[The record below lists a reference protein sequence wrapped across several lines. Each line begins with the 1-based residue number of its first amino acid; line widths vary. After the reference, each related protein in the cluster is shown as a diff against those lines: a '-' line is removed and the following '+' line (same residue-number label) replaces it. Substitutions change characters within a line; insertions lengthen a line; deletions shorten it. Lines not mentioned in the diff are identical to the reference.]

1 IMKGCARDDAVV
13 RVLQVCASPPAP
25 SEVFMDDVVIG
36 SGKLPVGKVEF
47 PPALEDVVIVSAVR
61 TPIAKFQGAL
71 TDFTAPQL
79 GAMVVKEVVKRANL
93 DPTRVDECIMGNVI
107 SAGLGQNPA
116 RQAALNGG
124 LPPEVA
130 ALTINKVCGSGLK
143 AVGLAAQ
150 AIQTGNAEILVA
162 GGMESMTN
170 APYLLPQARKGYR
183 LGNSQIIDSMV
194 NDGLWDVYNNYHMG
208 MTGENVAEKYGIT
221 REQQDEFAVNSHRK
235 AVQAWKECRFKSQVM
250 PVEIPG
256 RKKGE
261 PPTIF
266 DKDEGPREDTT
277 AETLRALKPAFK
289 KDGSVT
295 AGNAST
301 INDGAAALVVMSARK
316 ARQLG
321 LQPMARI
328 VAQATSGIDPKWVMM
343 APVDGIRNLW
353 KKTGW
358 KPDEV
363 DLYEINEAFSVQSVA
378 VVRELGIDMDRVN
391 VNGGAVALGH
401 PIGASG
407 ARVLITLLY
416 ELIRRNAHKGI
427 AALCLGGGNSVAMAI
442 ER

>member
-1 IMKGCARDDAVV
+1 
-13 RVLQVCASPPAP
+13 
-25 SEVFMDDVVIG
+25 MDDVVIG

-47 PPALEDVVIVSAVR
+47 PPALEEVVIVSAVR

-79 GAMVVKEVVKRANL
+79 GAMAVKEAVKRANL
-93 DPTRVDECIMGNVI
+93 DPTRIDECIMGNVI

-150 AIQTGNAEILVA
+150 AIQTGNAEIVVA

-208 MTGENVAEKYGIT
+208 VTGENVAEKYGIT

-250 PVEIPG
+250 PIEIPA

-261 PPTIF
+261 PPAIF

-301 INDGAAALVVMSARK
+301 INDGAAAVVVMTARK
-316 ARQLG
+316 AKQLG

-328 VAQATSGIDPKWVMM
+328 VAQATSGVDPKWVMM

-353 KKTGW
+353 RKTGW
-358 KPDEV
+358 KPNEV

-378 VVRELGIDMDRVN
+378 VVRELGIDMEKVN

-407 ARVLITLLY
+407 ARVLVTLLY

>member
-1 IMKGCARDDAVV
+1 MDNVV
-13 RVLQVCASPPAP
+13 V
-25 SEVFMDDVVIG
+25 G
-36 SGKLPVGKVEF
+36 SGKMPVGKVEF
-47 PPALEDVVIVSAVR
+47 PSALEDVVIVAGVR
-61 TPIAKFQGAL
+61 TPIGKFQGSL
-71 TDFTAPQL
+71 SEFTAPQL
-79 GAMVVKEVVKRANL
+79 GALAVKEAVHRANL
-93 DPTRVDECIMGNVI
+93 DPKQVDECIMGNVI
-107 SAGLGQNPA
+107 TAGLGQNPA

-150 AIQTGNAEILVA
+150 GIQTGNAEIVVA

-170 APYLLPQARKGYR
+170 APYLLPQVRKGYR

-208 MTGENVAEKYGIT
+208 MTGENVAEKYAIP
-221 REQQDEFAVNSHRK
+221 RAEQDEFAINSHRK
-235 AVQAWKECRFKSQVM
+235 AIQAWNECRFKSQVM
-250 PVEIPG
+250 PVEIPA
-256 RKKGE
+256 RKKGD
-261 PPTIF
+261 PPVIF

-277 AETLRALKPAFK
+277 AESLRGLKPAFK

-301 INDGAAALVVMSARK
+301 INDGAAAVVVMSARK
-316 ARQLG
+316 AKELG

-328 VAQATSGIDPKWVMM
+328 VAQATSGVDPKWVMM

-378 VVRELGIDMDRVN
+378 VVRELGIDMNKVN

-407 ARVLITLLY
+407 ARVLVTLMY
-416 ELIRRNAHKGI
+416 ELIRRDAHKGI

>member
-1 IMKGCARDDAVV
+1 MDNVV
-13 RVLQVCASPPAP
+13 V
-25 SEVFMDDVVIG
+25 G
-36 SGKLPVGKVEF
+36 SGKMPVGKVEF
-47 PPALEDVVIVSAVR
+47 PSALEDIVIVAGVR
-61 TPIAKFQGAL
+61 TPIGKFQGSL
-71 TDFTAPQL
+71 SEFTAPQL
-79 GAMVVKEVVKRANL
+79 GALAVKEAVHRANL
-93 DPTRVDECIMGNVI
+93 DPKQVDECIMGNVI
-107 SAGLGQNPA
+107 TAGLGQNPA

-150 AIQTGNAEILVA
+150 GIQTGNAEIVVA

-183 LGNSQIIDSMV
+183 LGNSQIVDSMV

-221 REQQDEFAVNSHRK
+221 RAEQDEFAVNSHRK
-235 AVQAWKECRFKSQVM
+235 AIQAWNECRFKSQVM
-250 PVEIPG
+250 SVEIPA
-256 RKKGE
+256 RKKGD
-261 PPTIF
+261 PPVMF

-277 AETLRALKPAFK
+277 AESLSGLKPAFK

-301 INDGAAALVVMSARK
+301 INDGAAAVVVMSARK
-316 ARQLG
+316 AKELG

-328 VAQATSGIDPKWVMM
+328 VAQATSGVDPKWVMM

-363 DLYEINEAFSVQSVA
+363 DIYEINEAFSVQSVA
-378 VVRELGIDMDRVN
+378 VVRELGIDMDKVN

-407 ARVLITLLY
+407 ARVLVTLMY

>member
-1 IMKGCARDDAVV
+1 M
-13 RVLQVCASPPAP
+13 
-25 SEVFMDDVVIG
+25 
-36 SGKLPVGKVEF
+36 
-47 PPALEDVVIVSAVR
+47 ALEEIVIVSAVR
-61 TPIAKFQGAL
+61 TPIGKFQGTL
-71 TDFTAPQL
+71 SDFSATQL
-79 GAMVVKEVVKRANL
+79 GAIAVKEAVKRAKL
-93 DPTRVDECIMGNVI
+93 EPAQIDECIMGNVV

-116 RQAALNGG
+116 RQAAIFGG
-124 LPPEVA
+124 LSPEVGA
-130 ALTINKVCGSGLK
+130 MTINKVCGSGLK
-143 AVGLAAQ
+143 AVALAAQ
-150 AIQTGNAEILVA
+150 AIQMENSSIVVA

-183 LGNSQIIDSMV
+183 LGNSQIVDSMV

-208 MTGENVAEKYGIT
+208 MTGENVAEKYGIS
-221 REQQDEFAVNSHRK
+221 REEQDEFAVNSHRK
-235 AVQAWKECRFKSQVM
+235 AVQAWKECRFKSQVI
-250 PVEIPG
+250 PIEIPA

-261 PPTIF
+261 PPVVF

-277 AETLRALKPAFK
+277 ADSLRALKPAFK

-316 ARQLG
+316 AKELG

-328 VAQATSGIDPKWVMM
+328 VAQATSGVDPKWVMM
-343 APVDGIRNLW
+343 APVDGIRKLW

-378 VVRELGIDMDRVN
+378 VVRELGIDMNRVN
-391 VNGGAVALGH
+391 VNGGAVALGN

-407 ARVLITLLY
+407 ARVLVTLMY
-416 ELIRRNAHKGI
+416 ELIRRDARKGI

>member
-1 IMKGCARDDAVV
+1 
-13 RVLQVCASPPAP
+13 
-25 SEVFMDDVVIG
+25 MDDVVVG

-47 PPALEDVVIVSAVR
+47 LPALEDVVIVSAVR

-79 GAMVVKEVVKRANL
+79 GAMVVKEAVKRANL
-93 DPTRVDECIMGNVI
+93 DPKRVDECIMGNVI

-150 AIQTGNAEILVA
+150 AIQTGNAEIVVA

-250 PVEIPG
+250 PIEIPA

-261 PPTIF
+261 PPSIF

-277 AETLRALKPAFK
+277 AETLRSLKPAFK

-301 INDGAAALVVMSARK
+301 INDGAAAVVVMSARK
-316 ARQLG
+316 AKQLG

-378 VVRELGIDMDRVN
+378 VVRELGIDMDKVN

-407 ARVLITLLY
+407 ARVLVTLLY